1 MNEHD
6 ERVLTEGLRA
16 LARKMEVSDTTPPR
30 VDESLRREFRRHK
43 LKVLGRRATW
53 FAGTALAAAVAWLL
67 LVPAPAPRREEV
79 AARVGP
85 AQVAPAPTPKRE
97 EIDAPRPTQRVARQ
111 RPSNPLRVAQG
122 QPMRR
127 AESFTRFLP
136 VPGGDLYGPLD
147 SGSVVRVELPRS
159 AMTTYGIPVNR
170 DRLRET
176 VQADVVLGED
186 GLARAIRFVQ

>member
-1 MNEHD
+1 
-6 ERVLTEGLRA
+6 
-16 LARKMEVSDTTPPR
+16 
-30 VDESLRREFRRHK
+30 
-43 LKVLGRRATW
+43 
-53 FAGTALAAAVAWLL
+53 
-67 LVPAPAPRREEV
+67 
-79 AARVGP
+79 
-85 AQVAPAPTPKRE
+85 
-97 EIDAPRPTQRVARQ
+97 
-111 RPSNPLRVAQG
+111 
-122 QPMRR
+122 MRR